1 MRYKQLVLK
10 KLEAV
15 ENNINSLNSLLS
27 RPDLSREHIEQW
39 FLSVKEKLNDIE
51 TLINTESEG

>member
-15 ENNINSLNSLLS
+15 ENNINGLNSLLS
-27 RPDLSREHIEQW
+27 KPDLSREQLNSW
-39 FLSVKEKLNDIE
+39 FLSIKEKLNEIE
-51 TLINTESEG
+51 TLINTETEG

>member
-39 FLSVKEKLNDIE
+39 FLSVKEKLNEIE